1 MSKSKGQ
8 EEEAAVSTE
17 LPVGITSSTEKVDRV
32 RDIIFGTQM
41 RDYTQRFDTISRE
54 LARLGQE
61 VTRLTEQM
69 QEQDKRLR
77 KELRQES
84 DRLLA
89 QMQDQ
94 DKAQQQQLQAVDQR
108 LSEQLHLLD
117 QKHTTSAQSL
127 AGHLANVEQLL
138 RNELHDLSRQLN
150 SNKVDRPSLGE
161 LLIALGTGLKT
172 EEPAPLQISND
183 LLDQLSEELF

>member
-8 EEEAAVSTE
+8 EEETVMSGG
-17 LPVGITSSTEKVDRV
+17 LPSGLTNSVEKVDRV

-61 VTRLTEQM
+61 VTRLNEQM
-69 QEQDKRLR
+69 QEQEKRLR

-108 LSEQLHLLD
+108 LSEQLQLLD

-127 AGHLANVEQLL
+127 ASHLATVEQLL
-138 RNELHDLSRQLN
+138 RNELHDLSAQLN
-150 SNKVDRPSLGE
+150 HNKVDRPSLGE
-161 LLIALGTGLKT
+161 LLIELGTSLKT
-172 EEPAPLQISND
+172 KEPAALQVPND
-183 LLDQLSEELF
+183 LLDQLNEELF